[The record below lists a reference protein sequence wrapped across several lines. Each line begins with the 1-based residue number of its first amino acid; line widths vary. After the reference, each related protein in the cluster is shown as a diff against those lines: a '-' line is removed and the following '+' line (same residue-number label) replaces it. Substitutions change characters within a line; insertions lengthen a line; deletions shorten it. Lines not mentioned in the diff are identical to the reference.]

1 MKTLIALLAAT
12 LALSAGCGGGN
23 NGEPEEP
30 RERLEK
36 PYADK
41 VKDVEQQ
48 NLQRVEDQKKAID
61 EQTRGGSDGKDD
73 DRG

>member
-1 MKTLIALLAAT
+1 MKPLIALLAAA
-12 LALSAGCGGGN
+12 LALSTGCGGDN

-30 RERLEK
+30 RERLDK

-41 VKDVEQQ
+41 AKEIEQQ

-61 EQTRGGSDGKDD
+61 DMSKDE
-73 DRG
+73 G